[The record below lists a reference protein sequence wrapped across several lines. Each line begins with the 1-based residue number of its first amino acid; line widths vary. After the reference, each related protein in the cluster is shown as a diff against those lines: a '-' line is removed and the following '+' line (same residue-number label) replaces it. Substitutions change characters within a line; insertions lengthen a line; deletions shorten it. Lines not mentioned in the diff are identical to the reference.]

1 MKFFRILLR
10 LALLAFAAALV
21 LGVLLI
27 GLVAALLAMVWSLL
41 TGRKPAAYTTF
52 MRFREASRQFQSGSW
67 PGRAAPS
74 AGPGAHAAQDSD
86 IVDVQAH
93 EVRSAIEGKN

>member
-10 LALLAFAAALV
+10 LVLIAFAAALV

-27 GLVAALLAMVWSLL
+27 GLVAALLALIWSLL

-52 MRFREASRQFQSGSW
+52 MRFREASRQFQSGAW
-67 PGRAAPS
+67 PGRTAPP
-74 AGPGAHAAQDSD
+74 AGPGG
-86 IVDVQAH
+86 
-93 EVRSAIEGKN
+93 RSGWRG